1 LTTMRSA
8 ASWLVPG
15 LAGVLG
21 VAVARIIGVRLSPV
35 LEWPLLFLTFVAVS
49 ALWIRLRVE
58 RVYRPEKML
67 EAIQSLAEDHDLD
80 IGRLSHEGMGEDV
93 LATIEIL
100 DGSVKS
106 LRREKRRA
114 EMVLSEIADGIIS
127 VDDQG
132 NITLF
137 NRAAEALLGA
147 KASRVLGGGIE
158 AADLHPELAR
168 LASDC
173 LAAKSAIASEIR
185 LPGLPERV
193 IGIRAAPF
201 PETGRGAS
209 ALLLLHDLSEIRRHE
224 KMQKEF
230 VSNVS
235 HELRTPITAVRA
247 TAEALLAGA
256 KNDDELVD
264 RFLNTILAES
274 DRLSALI
281 YDLMEIA
288 KRESGIT
295 RTELSALNVAEVVEK
310 AFVTIRPLAEHNE
323 VEVGFSVTEG
333 LVAHADE
340 IQLVQL
346 FRNLIDNAV
355 KYTLPGGRVDVVA
368 RRFGDGVSISVRDT
382 GIGIPHGEVDRIFE
396 RFYRVDKA
404 RSRRLGGTGLGLA
417 IVKDIVEA
425 HGGKISVETE
435 LGKGSTFT
443 VTLPAGSQQ

>member
-1 LTTMRSA
+1 MRSTA
-8 ASWLVPG
+8 IFWVVPG
-15 LAGVLG
+15 LVGVLG
-21 VAVARIIGVRLSPV
+21 VAVARVIGAKLFPAIVWL
-35 LEWPLLFLTFVAVS
+35 LLFFALAAAS
-49 ALWIRLRVE
+49 ALWIRMRAE
-58 RVYRPEKML
+58 RTYRPKRML
-67 EAIQSLAEDHDLD
+67 EAIQSLAENHDLD
-80 IGRLSHEGMGEDV
+80 IGKLAHDGMGEDI
-93 LATIEIL
+93 LAAIGVL
-100 DGSVKS
+100 DGSVRS
-106 LRREKRRA
+106 LRRDKRRA
-114 EMVLSEIADGIIS
+114 EMVLSEIADGIVS
-127 VDDQG
+127 VDAEG

-137 NRAAEALLGA
+137 NRAAEGLLGA
-147 KASRVLGGGIE
+147 KASRVLGGRLE
-158 AADLHPELAR
+158 STDLHPELAR

-173 LAAKSAIASEIR
+173 LAARSAMASEIR

-201 PETGRGAS
+201 PETRRGES

-264 RFLNTILAES
+264 RFLNTIIAES

-295 RTELSALNVAEVVEK
+295 RTELSALNLAQVVER
-310 AFVTIRPLAEHNE
+310 AFVTIRPIAEQSE
-323 VEVGFSVTEG
+323 VEVGFDVDEE
-333 LVAHADE
+333 LVVCADE

-346 FRNLIDNAV
+346 IRNLVDNAV
-355 KYTLPGGRVDVVA
+355 KYTLPGGRVDVIA
-368 RRFGDGVSISVRDT
+368 ERLADGVSISVRDT

-425 HGGKISVETE
+425 HGGRISVETE

-443 VTLPAGSQQ
+443 VMLPAGSQQ